1 MAIGSL
7 SSLGLGSKV
16 LNYDVIDKLKDA
28 DEKAL
33 IAPLDKK
40 MEQNVEKQKALVEIK
55 TLLSALK
62 GPVKTLSDYST
73 YISRKSNVTGDA
85 LSASVG
91 AGVPIQDIKVDV
103 QNLAQGDINELGAK
117 FSSRDDIFSQVDTT
131 LKFYTQNKDY
141 AVDIKAGMTL
151 GDVAQSITDATNGE
165 VMGIVM
171 KTGGNDPYQL
181 MVNTKNTGEDN
192 RIYFGSHLQSTLTNK
207 NALSL
212 GVDGSGKSE
221 VSLNLKGA
229 DGNMHEVPIMLELPE
244 SASIKQKNTAIQKAM
259 EQALENDPNFKDLI
273 ANGDISI
280 DTLHGGDSLIINDR
294 RGGNIEVKG
303 SKAKELGFLQ
313 TTTQESD
320 LLKSSRTIKE
330 GKLEGVV
337 SLNGQKLDLSALTKE
352 SNTSEENTDAI
363 IQAINSKEG
372 LNAFKNAEGKLVI
385 NSKTGMLTIK
395 GEDASGK
402 ASLKD
407 LGLNAGMVQSY
418 EASQN
423 TLFMSKNLQ
432 KASDSEFTY
441 NGVSITRPTNEV
453 NDVISGVNITLEQ
466 TTEPNKPAII
476 SVSRDNQAIID
487 SLKEFVKA
495 YNELIPKL
503 DEDTRYDADTKI
515 AGIFNGVGDIRT
527 IRSSLNNVFS
537 YSVHTDN
544 GVESLMKYG
553 LSLDDKGVMSLDEA
567 KLSSAL
573 NSNPKAT
580 QDFFYG
586 SDSKDMGGRE
596 IHQEGI
602 FSKFNQVIANLIDG
616 GNAKLKIYEDSL
628 DRDAKSL
635 TKDKENAQE
644 LLKTRYNIMA
654 ERFAAY
660 DSQIS
665 KANQKFNSVQM
676 MIDQAAAKKN

>member
-192 RIYFGSHLQSTLTNK
+192 RVYFGSHLQSTLTNK

-229 DGNMHEVPIMLELPE
+229 DGNMHEVPIVLELPE

-280 DTLHGGDSLIINDR
+280 DTLHGGESLIINDR
-294 RGGNIEVKG
+294 RGGNIEIKG

-313 TTTQESD
+313 TATQESD

-330 GKLEGVV
+330 GKLEGVI
-337 SLNGQKLDLSALTKE
+337 SLNGQKLDLKALTKE
-352 SNTSEENTDAI
+352 GNTSEENTDAI
-363 IQAINSKEG
+363 VQAINSKEG

-395 GEDASGK
+395 GEDALGK
-402 ASLKD
+402 NSLKD

-453 NDVISGVNITLEQ
+453 NDVINGVNITLEQ

>member
-192 RIYFGSHLQSTLTNK
+192 RVYFGSHLQSTLTNK

-244 SASIKQKNTAIQKAM
+244 SASIKQKNTAIQKAI

-280 DTLHGGDSLIINDR
+280 DTLHGGESLIINDR
-294 RGGNIEVKG
+294 RGGNIEIKG
-303 SKAKELGFLQ
+303 NKAKELGFLQ
-313 TTTQESD
+313 TATQESD

-330 GKLEGVV
+330 GKLEGVI
-337 SLNGQKLDLSALTKE
+337 SLNGQKLDLKALTKE

-363 IQAINSKEG
+363 IQAINAKEG

-395 GEDASGK
+395 GEDALGK

-466 TTEPNKPAII
+466 TTESNKPAII

>member
-55 TLLSALK
+55 TLLSSLK
-62 GPVKTLSDYST
+62 GSVKTLSDYST

-91 AGVPIQDIKVDV
+91 AGVPVQDIKVDV

-141 AVDIKAGMTL
+141 AVNIKAGMTL

-212 GVDGSGKSE
+212 GVDGNGKSE

-229 DGNMHEVPIMLELPE
+229 DGSMHEVPIMLELPE
-244 SASIKQKNTAIQKAM
+244 SASIKQKNIAIQKAIK
-259 EQALENDPNFKDLI
+259 QALENDPNFKDLI

-280 DTLHGGDSLIINDR
+280 DTLHGGESLIINDR
-294 RGGNIEVKG
+294 RGGNIEIKG

-352 SNTSEENTDAI
+352 NNTSEENTDAI
-363 IQAINSKEG
+363 VQAINAKEG

-395 GEDASGK
+395 GEDALGK
-402 ASLKD
+402 ANLKD

-432 KASDSEFTY
+432 KASDSAFTY
-441 NGVSITRPTNEV
+441 NGVSITRPTNEI

-487 SLKEFVKA
+487 SLTEFVKA

-515 AGIFNGVGDIRT
+515 AGIFNGVGDIRA

-567 KLSSAL
+567 KLSSTL

>member
-55 TLLSALK
+55 TLLSSLK

-221 VSLNLKGA
+221 LSLNLKGA

-244 SASIKQKNTAIQKAM
+244 SASIKQKNTAIQKAI

-280 DTLHGGDSLIINDR
+280 DTLHGGESLIINDR
-294 RGGNIEVKG
+294 RGGNIEIKG

-330 GKLEGVV
+330 GKLEGVI
-337 SLNGQKLDLSALTKE
+337 SLNGQKLDLKALTKE
-352 SNTSEENTDAI
+352 GNTSEENTDAI
-363 IQAINSKEG
+363 IQAINAKEG

-395 GEDASGK
+395 GEDALGK
-402 ASLKD
+402 DSLKD
-407 LGLNAGMVQSY
+407 LGLNAGIMQSY

>member
-221 VSLNLKGA
+221 LSLNLKGA

-244 SASIKQKNTAIQKAM
+244 SASIKQKNTAIQKAI

-280 DTLHGGDSLIINDR
+280 DTLHGGESLIINDR
-294 RGGNIEVKG
+294 RGGNIEIKG

-313 TTTQESD
+313 TTAQESD

-330 GKLEGVV
+330 GKLEGVI
-337 SLNGQKLDLSALTKE
+337 SLNGQKLDLKALTKE

-363 IQAINSKEG
+363 IQAINAKEG
-372 LNAFKNAEGKLVI
+372 LSAFKNAEGKLVI

-395 GEDASGK
+395 GEDALGK
-402 ASLKD
+402 NSLKD
-407 LGLNAGMVQSY
+407 LGLSAGMVQSY
-418 EASQN
+418 EASQD

-453 NDVISGVNITLEQ
+453 NDVINGVNITLEQ

>member
-1 MAIGSL
+1 
-7 SSLGLGSKV
+7 
-16 LNYDVIDKLKDA
+16 
-28 DEKAL
+28 
-33 IAPLDKK
+33 
-40 MEQNVEKQKALVEIK
+40 
-55 TLLSALK
+55 
-62 GPVKTLSDYST
+62 
-73 YISRKSNVTGDA
+73 
-85 LSASVG
+85 
-91 AGVPIQDIKVDV
+91 
-103 QNLAQGDINELGAK
+103 
-117 FSSRDDIFSQVDTT
+117 
-131 LKFYTQNKDY
+131 
-141 AVDIKAGMTL
+141 
-151 GDVAQSITDATNGE
+151 
-165 VMGIVM
+165 
-171 KTGGNDPYQL
+171 
-181 MVNTKNTGEDN
+181 
-192 RIYFGSHLQSTLTNK
+192 
-207 NALSL
+207 
-212 GVDGSGKSE
+212 
-221 VSLNLKGA
+221 
-229 DGNMHEVPIMLELPE
+229 
-244 SASIKQKNTAIQKAM
+244 M

-273 ANGDISI
+273 ANGAISI
-280 DTLHGGDSLIINDR
+280 DTLHGGESLIINDR
-294 RGGNIEVKG
+294 RGGNIEIKG
-303 SKAKELGFLQ
+303 SKAKELGFSQ

-330 GKLEGVV
+330 GKLEGVIN
-337 SLNGQKLDLSALTKE
+337 LNGQKLDLKALTKE

-363 IQAINSKEG
+363 IQAINAKEG

-395 GEDASGK
+395 GEDALGK

-418 EASQN
+418 EASQD

-432 KASDSEFTY
+432 KASDSQFTY

-515 AGIFNGVGDIRT
+515 AGIFNGVGDIRA

>member
-192 RIYFGSHLQSTLTNK
+192 RIYFGSHLQSMLTNK

-221 VSLNLKGA
+221 LSLNLKGA

-244 SASIKQKNTAIQKAM
+244 SASIKQKNTAIQKAI

-280 DTLHGGDSLIINDR
+280 DTFHGGESLIINDR
-294 RGGNIEVKG
+294 RGGNIEIKG

-337 SLNGQKLDLSALTKE
+337 SLNGQKLDLKALTKE
-352 SNTSEENTDAI
+352 GNTSEENTDAI
-363 IQAINSKEG
+363 IQAINAKEG
-372 LNAFKNAEGKLVI
+372 LSAFKNAEGKLVI

-395 GEDASGK
+395 GEDALGK

-407 LGLNAGMVQSY
+407 LGLSAGMVQSY
-418 EASQN
+418 EASQD
-423 TLFMSKNLQ
+423 TLFRAKNLQ

-453 NDVISGVNITLEQ
+453 NDVINGVNITLEQ

-487 SLKEFVKA
+487 SLKKFVKA

>member
-141 AVDIKAGMTL
+141 AVNIKAGMTL

-192 RIYFGSHLQSTLTNK
+192 RVYFGSHLQSTLTNK

-212 GVDGSGKSE
+212 GLDGSGKSE

-244 SASIKQKNTAIQKAM
+244 SASIKQKNTAVQKAI

-280 DTLHGGDSLIINDR
+280 DTLHGGESLIINDR
-294 RGGNIEVKG
+294 RGGNIEIKG

-313 TTTQESD
+313 TATQESD

-330 GKLEGVV
+330 GKLEGVI
-337 SLNGQKLDLSALTKE
+337 SLNGQKLDLKALTKE
-352 SNTSEENTDAI
+352 GNTSEENTDAI
-363 IQAINSKEG
+363 IQAINAKEG

-395 GEDASGK
+395 GEDALGK
-402 ASLKD
+402 NSLKD
-407 LGLNAGMVQSY
+407 LGLSTGMVQSY
-418 EASQN
+418 EASQD

-476 SVSRDNQAIID
+476 SVSRDNQTIID

>member
-221 VSLNLKGA
+221 LSLNLKGA

-244 SASIKQKNTAIQKAM
+244 SASIKQKNTAIQKAI

-280 DTLHGGDSLIINDR
+280 DTLHGGESLIINDR
-294 RGGNIEVKG
+294 RGGNIEIKG

-313 TTTQESD
+313 TATQESD

-330 GKLEGVV
+330 GKLEGVI
-337 SLNGQKLDLSALTKE
+337 SLNGQKLDLKALTKE

-363 IQAINSKEG
+363 IQAINAKEG

-395 GEDASGK
+395 GEDALGK

-407 LGLNAGMVQSY
+407 LGLSAGIMQSY

-432 KASDSEFTY
+432 KASDSAFTY

-487 SLKEFVKA
+487 SLTEFVKA

-515 AGIFNGVGDIRT
+515 AGIFNGVGDIRA

-567 KLSSAL
+567 KLSNAL

>member
-55 TLLSALK
+55 TLLSSLK

-141 AVDIKAGMTL
+141 AVNIKAGMTL

-192 RIYFGSHLQSTLTNK
+192 RVYFGSHLQSTLTNK

-212 GVDGSGKSE
+212 GVDGAGKSE
-221 VSLNLKGA
+221 LSLNLKGA

-244 SASIKQKNTAIQKAM
+244 SASIKQKNAAIQKAM

-280 DTLHGGDSLIINDR
+280 DTLHGGESLIINDR
-294 RGGNIEVKG
+294 RGGNIEIKG

-330 GKLEGVV
+330 GKLEGVI
-337 SLNGQKLDLSALTKE
+337 SLNGQKLDLKALTKE

-395 GEDASGK
+395 GEDALGK

-407 LGLNAGMVQSY
+407 LGLSAGMVQSY

-423 TLFMSKNLQ
+423 TLFMSNNLQ

-515 AGIFNGVGDIRT
+515 AGIFNGVGDIRA

-616 GNAKLKIYEDSL
+616 GSAKLKIYEDSL

>member
-244 SASIKQKNTAIQKAM
+244 SASVKQKNTAIQKAM

-280 DTLHGGDSLIINDR
+280 DTLHGGESLIINDR

-337 SLNGQKLDLSALTKE
+337 SLNGQKLNLSALTKE

-395 GEDASGK
+395 GEDALGK

-418 EASQN
+418 EASQD

-432 KASDSEFTY
+432 KASDSAFTY

-515 AGIFNGVGDIRT
+515 AGIFNGVGDIRA

-567 KLSSAL
+567 KLSSVL

>member
-55 TLLSALK
+55 TLLSSLK

-280 DTLHGGDSLIINDR
+280 DTLHGGESLIINDR
-294 RGGNIEVKG
+294 RGGNIEIKG
-303 SKAKELGFLQ
+303 NKAKELGFLQ
-313 TTTQESD
+313 TATQESD

-330 GKLEGVV
+330 GKLEGVI
-337 SLNGQKLDLSALTKE
+337 SLNGQKLDLKALTKE
-352 SNTSEENTDAI
+352 GNTSEENTDAI
-363 IQAINSKEG
+363 IQAINAKEG
-372 LNAFKNAEGKLVI
+372 LSAFKNAEGKLVI

-395 GEDASGK
+395 GEDALGK
-402 ASLKD
+402 NSLKD

-495 YNELIPKL
+495 YNELMPKL

-544 GVESLMKYG
+544 GIESLMKYG

-635 TKDKENAQE
+635 TKNKENAQE

>member
-192 RIYFGSHLQSTLTNK
+192 RVYFGSHLQSTLTNK

-212 GVDGSGKSE
+212 GLDGAGKSE
-221 VSLNLKGA
+221 LSLNLKGA
-229 DGNMHEVPIMLELPE
+229 DGSMHEVPIMLELPE
-244 SASIKQKNTAIQKAM
+244 SASIKQKNAAIQKAM

-280 DTLHGGDSLIINDR
+280 DTLHGGESLIINDR

-330 GKLEGVV
+330 GKLEGVI
-337 SLNGQKLDLSALTKE
+337 SLNGQKLDLKALTKE
-352 SNTSEENTDAI
+352 GNTSEENTDAI
-363 IQAINSKEG
+363 VQAINSKEG

-395 GEDASGK
+395 GEDALGK
-402 ASLKD
+402 NSLKD
-407 LGLNAGMVQSY
+407 LGLSAGMVQSY

-432 KASDSEFTY
+432 KASDSAFTY

-515 AGIFNGVGDIRT
+515 AGIFNGVGDIRA

>member
-192 RIYFGSHLQSTLTNK
+192 RVYFGSHLQSTLTNK

-212 GVDGSGKSE
+212 GLDGAGKSE
-221 VSLNLKGA
+221 LSLNLKGA
-229 DGNMHEVPIMLELPE
+229 DGSMHEVPIMLELPE

-280 DTLHGGDSLIINDR
+280 DTLHGGESLIINDR

-330 GKLEGVV
+330 GKLEGAV
-337 SLNGQKLDLSALTKE
+337 SLNGQKLDLKALTKE

-363 IQAINSKEG
+363 IQAINAKEG
-372 LNAFKNAEGKLVI
+372 LSAFKNAEGKLVI

-395 GEDASGK
+395 GEDALGK
-402 ASLKD
+402 DSLKD
-407 LGLNAGMVQSY
+407 LGLSAGMVQSY

-432 KASDSEFTY
+432 KASDSAFTY

-453 NDVISGVNITLEQ
+453 NDVINGVNITLEQ

-487 SLKEFVKA
+487 SLTEFVKA

-515 AGIFNGVGDIRT
+515 AGIFNGVGDIRA

>member
-229 DGNMHEVPIMLELPE
+229 DGNMHEVPIVLELPE
-244 SASIKQKNTAIQKAM
+244 SASIKQKNTAIQKAI

-280 DTLHGGDSLIINDR
+280 DTLHGGESLIINDR
-294 RGGNIEVKG
+294 RGGNIEIKG
-303 SKAKELGFLQ
+303 NKAKELGFLQ
-313 TTTQESD
+313 TATQESD

-330 GKLEGVV
+330 GKLEGVI
-337 SLNGQKLDLSALTKE
+337 SLNGQKLDLKALTKE
-352 SNTSEENTDAI
+352 GNTSEENTDAI
-363 IQAINSKEG
+363 IQAINAKEG

-395 GEDASGK
+395 GEDALGK
-402 ASLKD
+402 NSLKD
-407 LGLNAGMVQSY
+407 LGLSAGMVQSY
-418 EASQN
+418 EASQD

-476 SVSRDNQAIID
+476 SVSRDNQTIID

-503 DEDTRYDADTKI
+503 DEDTRYDTDTKI
-515 AGIFNGVGDIRT
+515 AGIFNGVGDIRA

-665 KANQKFNSVQM
+665 KANQRFNSVQM

>member
-131 LKFYTQNKDY
+131 LKFYTQSKDY

-207 NALSL
+207 NALFL

-244 SASIKQKNTAIQKAM
+244 SASIKQKNTAIQKAI

-280 DTLHGGDSLIINDR
+280 DTLHGGESLIINDR
-294 RGGNIEVKG
+294 RGGNIEIKG

-313 TTTQESD
+313 TATQESD

-330 GKLEGVV
+330 GKLEGVI

-363 IQAINSKEG
+363 VQAINSKEG

-395 GEDASGK
+395 GEDALGK

-432 KASDSEFTY
+432 KASDSAFTY

-487 SLKEFVKA
+487 SLTEFVKA

>member
-244 SASIKQKNTAIQKAM
+244 SASIKQKNTAIQKAI

-280 DTLHGGDSLIINDR
+280 DTLHGGESLIINDR
-294 RGGNIEVKG
+294 RGGNIEIKG

-330 GKLEGVV
+330 GKLEGVI
-337 SLNGQKLDLSALTKE
+337 SLNGQKLDLKALTKE

-363 IQAINSKEG
+363 IQAINAKEG

-395 GEDASGK
+395 GEDALGK
-402 ASLKD
+402 NSLKD

-453 NDVISGVNITLEQ
+453 NDVINGVNITLEQ

-515 AGIFNGVGDIRT
+515 AGIFNGVGDIRA

>member
-55 TLLSALK
+55 TLLSSLK

-131 LKFYTQNKDY
+131 LRFYTQNKDY

-229 DGNMHEVPIMLELPE
+229 DGSMHEVPIMLELPE
-244 SASIKQKNTAIQKAM
+244 SASIKQKNTAIQKAI

-280 DTLHGGDSLIINDR
+280 DTLHGGESLIINDR
-294 RGGNIEVKG
+294 RGGNIEIKG

-372 LNAFKNAEGKLVI
+372 LNAFKNAEDKLVI
-385 NSKTGMLTIK
+385 NSKTGMLTIN
-395 GEDASGK
+395 GEDALGK

-407 LGLNAGMVQSY
+407 LGLSAGMVQSY
-418 EASQN
+418 EASQG

-432 KASDSEFTY
+432 KASDSVFTY

-487 SLKEFVKA
+487 SLTEFVKA

-515 AGIFNGVGDIRT
+515 AGIFNGVSDIRA

>member
-244 SASIKQKNTAIQKAM
+244 SASIKQKNTAIQKAI

-280 DTLHGGDSLIINDR
+280 DTLHGGESLIINDR

-330 GKLEGVV
+330 GKLEGVI
-337 SLNGQKLDLSALTKE
+337 SLNGQKLDLKALTKE

-363 IQAINSKEG
+363 IQAINAKEG

-395 GEDASGK
+395 GEDALGK

-407 LGLNAGMVQSY
+407 LGLSAGMVQSY

-432 KASDSEFTY
+432 KASDSAFTY

-515 AGIFNGVGDIRT
+515 AGIFNGVGDIRA

>member
-212 GVDGSGKSE
+212 GVDGAGKSE
-221 VSLNLKGA
+221 LSLNLKGA
-229 DGNMHEVPIMLELPE
+229 DGNMHEVPIILELPE
-244 SASIKQKNTAIQKAM
+244 SASIKQKNTAIQKAI

-280 DTLHGGDSLIINDR
+280 DTLHGGESLIINDR
-294 RGGNIEVKG
+294 RGGNIEIKG

-330 GKLEGVV
+330 GKLEGVI
-337 SLNGQKLDLSALTKE
+337 SLNGQKLDLKALTKE
-352 SNTSEENTDAI
+352 GNTSEENTDAI

-395 GEDASGK
+395 GEDALGK
-402 ASLKD
+402 NSLKD

-418 EASQN
+418 EASQD

-432 KASDSEFTY
+432 KASDSQFTY

-476 SVSRDNQAIID
+476 SVSRDNQVIID

-515 AGIFNGVGDIRT
+515 AGIFNGVGDIRA

-616 GNAKLKIYEDSL
+616 GSAKLKIYEDSL

>member
-55 TLLSALK
+55 TLLSSLK

-294 RGGNIEVKG
+294 RGGNIEIKG

-330 GKLEGVV
+330 GKLEGVI
-337 SLNGQKLDLSALTKE
+337 SLNGQKLDLKALTKE

-395 GEDASGK
+395 GEDALGK

-407 LGLNAGMVQSY
+407 LGLSAGMVQSY

-423 TLFMSKNLQ
+423 TLFMSNNLQ

-453 NDVISGVNITLEQ
+453 NDVINGVNITLEQ

-515 AGIFNGVGDIRT
+515 AGIFNGVGDIRA

>member
-141 AVDIKAGMTL
+141 AVNIKAGMTL

-221 VSLNLKGA
+221 LSLNLKGA

-244 SASIKQKNTAIQKAM
+244 SASIKQKNTAIQKAI

-280 DTLHGGDSLIINDR
+280 DTLHGGESLIINDR
-294 RGGNIEVKG
+294 RGGNIEIKG

-330 GKLEGVV
+330 GKLEGVI
-337 SLNGQKLDLSALTKE
+337 SLNGQKLDLKALTKE

-363 IQAINSKEG
+363 IQAINAKEG
-372 LNAFKNAEGKLVI
+372 LNAFKNAEDKLVI

-395 GEDASGK
+395 GEDALGK

-418 EASQN
+418 EASQD

-453 NDVISGVNITLEQ
+453 NDVINGVNITLEQ

-616 GNAKLKIYEDSL
+616 GNSKLKIYEDSL

>member
-55 TLLSALK
+55 TLLSSLK

-192 RIYFGSHLQSTLTNK
+192 RVYFGSHLQSTLTNK

-221 VSLNLKGA
+221 LSLNLKGA

-244 SASIKQKNTAIQKAM
+244 SASIKQKNTAIQKAI

-280 DTLHGGDSLIINDR
+280 DTLHGGESLIINDR
-294 RGGNIEVKG
+294 RGGNIEIKG

-330 GKLEGVV
+330 GKLEGVI
-337 SLNGQKLDLSALTKE
+337 SLNGQKLDLKALTKE
-352 SNTSEENTDAI
+352 GNTSEENTDAI
-363 IQAINSKEG
+363 IQVINAKEG

-395 GEDASGK
+395 GEGALGK
-402 ASLKD
+402 NSLKD
-407 LGLNAGMVQSY
+407 LGLSAGIMQSY
-418 EASQN
+418 EASQD

-432 KASDSEFTY
+432 KASDSQFTY

-515 AGIFNGVGDIRT
+515 AGIFNGVGDIRA

>member
-55 TLLSALK
+55 TLLSSLK

-244 SASIKQKNTAIQKAM
+244 SASIKQKNTAIQKAI

-280 DTLHGGDSLIINDR
+280 DTLHGGESLIINDR
-294 RGGNIEVKG
+294 RGGNIEIKG

-337 SLNGQKLDLSALTKE
+337 SLNGQKLDLKALTKE
-352 SNTSEENTDAI
+352 GNTSEENTDAI
-363 IQAINSKEG
+363 VQAINAKEG
-372 LNAFKNAEGKLVI
+372 LSAFKNAEGKLVI

-395 GEDASGK
+395 GENALGK
-402 ASLKD
+402 NSLKD
-407 LGLNAGMVQSY
+407 LGLSAGIMQSY
-418 EASQN
+418 EASQD

-453 NDVISGVNITLEQ
+453 NDVINGVNITLEQ

>member
-221 VSLNLKGA
+221 LSLNLKGA

-244 SASIKQKNTAIQKAM
+244 SASIKQKNTAIQKAI

-280 DTLHGGDSLIINDR
+280 DTLHGGESLIINDR

-313 TTTQESD
+313 TATQESD

-330 GKLEGVV
+330 GKLEGAV
-337 SLNGQKLDLSALTKE
+337 SLNGQKLDLSTLTKE
-352 SNTSEENTDAI
+352 SNTSKENTDAI
-363 IQAINSKEG
+363 IQAINAKEG

-395 GEDASGK
+395 GEDTLGK
-402 ASLKD
+402 NSLKD
-407 LGLNAGMVQSY
+407 LGLSAGMVQSY

>member
-141 AVDIKAGMTL
+141 AVNIKAGMTL

-244 SASIKQKNTAIQKAM
+244 SASIKQKNTAIQKAI

-280 DTLHGGDSLIINDR
+280 DTLHGGESLIINDR
-294 RGGNIEVKG
+294 RGGNIEIKG
-303 SKAKELGFLQ
+303 NKAKELGFLQ
-313 TTTQESD
+313 TATQESD

-330 GKLEGVV
+330 GKLEGVI
-337 SLNGQKLDLSALTKE
+337 SLNGQKLDLKALTKE

-363 IQAINSKEG
+363 IQAINAKEG

-395 GEDASGK
+395 GEDALGK

-453 NDVISGVNITLEQ
+453 NDVINGVNITLEQ

>member
-85 LSASVG
+85 LSTSVG

-141 AVDIKAGMTL
+141 AVNIKAGMTL

-229 DGNMHEVPIMLELPE
+229 DGSMHEVPIMLELPE

-280 DTLHGGDSLIINDR
+280 DTLHGGESLIINDR
-294 RGGNIEVKG
+294 RGGNIEIKG

-313 TTTQESD
+313 TATQESD

-330 GKLEGVV
+330 GKLEGVI

-363 IQAINSKEG
+363 IQAINAKES

-395 GEDASGK
+395 GEDALGK

-407 LGLNAGMVQSY
+407 LGLSAGIMQSY
-418 EASQN
+418 EASQD
-423 TLFMSKNLQ
+423 TLFRAKNLQ

-515 AGIFNGVGDIRT
+515 AGIFNGVGDIRA

>member
-244 SASIKQKNTAIQKAM
+244 SASIKQKNTAIQKAI

-280 DTLHGGDSLIINDR
+280 DTLHGGESLIINDR
-294 RGGNIEVKG
+294 RGGNIEIKG
-303 SKAKELGFLQ
+303 NKAKELGFLQ
-313 TTTQESD
+313 TATQESD

-330 GKLEGVV
+330 GKLEGVI
-337 SLNGQKLDLSALTKE
+337 SLNGQKLDLKALTKE

-363 IQAINSKEG
+363 IQAINAKEG

-395 GEDASGK
+395 GEDALGK

-407 LGLNAGMVQSY
+407 LGLSAGIMQSY

>member
-212 GVDGSGKSE
+212 GLDGSGKSE

-244 SASIKQKNTAIQKAM
+244 SASIKQKNTAIQKAI

-280 DTLHGGDSLIINDR
+280 DTLHGGESLIINDR
-294 RGGNIEVKG
+294 RGGNIEIKG

-330 GKLEGVV
+330 GKLEGVI
-337 SLNGQKLDLSALTKE
+337 SLNGQKLDLKALTKE
-352 SNTSEENTDAI
+352 GNTSEENTDAI
-363 IQAINSKEG
+363 IQAINAKEG

-395 GEDASGK
+395 GEDALGK

-407 LGLNAGMVQSY
+407 LGLSAGIMQSY
-418 EASQN
+418 EASQD

>member
-141 AVDIKAGMTL
+141 AVNIKAGMTL

-244 SASIKQKNTAIQKAM
+244 SASIKQKNTAIQKAI
-259 EQALENDPNFKDLI
+259 EQALENDLNFKDLI

-280 DTLHGGDSLIINDR
+280 DTLHGGESLIINDR
-294 RGGNIEVKG
+294 RGGNIEIKG

-330 GKLEGVV
+330 GKLEGVI
-337 SLNGQKLDLSALTKE
+337 SLNGQKLDLKALTKE

-372 LNAFKNAEGKLVI
+372 LSAFKNAEGKLVI

-395 GEDASGK
+395 GEDALGK
-402 ASLKD
+402 NSLKD

>member
-221 VSLNLKGA
+221 LSLNLKGA
-229 DGNMHEVPIMLELPE
+229 DGNMHEVPIVLELPE
-244 SASIKQKNTAIQKAM
+244 SASIKQKNTAIQKAI

-313 TTTQESD
+313 TATQESD

-330 GKLEGVV
+330 GKLEGVI
-337 SLNGQKLDLSALTKE
+337 SLNGQKLDLKALTKE
-352 SNTSEENTDAI
+352 GNTSEENTDAI

-395 GEDASGK
+395 GEDALGK

-407 LGLNAGMVQSY
+407 LGLSAGMVQSY

-453 NDVISGVNITLEQ
+453 NDVINGVNITLEQ

>member
-141 AVDIKAGMTL
+141 AVNIKAGMTL

-229 DGNMHEVPIMLELPE
+229 DGSMHEVPIVLELPE
-244 SASIKQKNTAIQKAM
+244 SASIKQKNTAIQKAI

-280 DTLHGGDSLIINDR
+280 DTLHGGESLIINDR

-330 GKLEGVV
+330 GKLEGVI
-337 SLNGQKLDLSALTKE
+337 SLNGQKLDLKALTKE

-363 IQAINSKEG
+363 IQAINAKEG

-395 GEDASGK
+395 GEDALGK

-407 LGLNAGMVQSY
+407 LGLSAGMVQSY
-418 EASQN
+418 EASQD
-423 TLFMSKNLQ
+423 TLFRAKNLQ

-453 NDVISGVNITLEQ
+453 NDVINGVNITLEQ

-487 SLKEFVKA
+487 SLTEFVKA

-515 AGIFNGVGDIRT
+515 AGIFNGVGDIRA

-537 YSVHTDN
+537 YSVHTDS

>member
-229 DGNMHEVPIMLELPE
+229 DGNMHDVPIMLELPE
-244 SASIKQKNTAIQKAM
+244 SASIKQKNTAIQKAI

-280 DTLHGGDSLIINDR
+280 DTLHGGESLIINDR
-294 RGGNIEVKG
+294 RGGNIEIKG
-303 SKAKELGFLQ
+303 NKAKELGFLQ

-352 SNTSEENTDAI
+352 GNTSEENTDAI

-395 GEDASGK
+395 GEDALGK

-432 KASDSEFTY
+432 KASDSAFTY

-487 SLKEFVKA
+487 SLTEFVKA

-616 GNAKLKIYEDSL
+616 GSAKLKIYEDSL

>member
-141 AVDIKAGMTL
+141 AVNIKAGMTL

-244 SASIKQKNTAIQKAM
+244 SASIKQKNTAIQKAI
-259 EQALENDPNFKDLI
+259 EQALENNPNFKDLI

-280 DTLHGGDSLIINDR
+280 DTLHGGESLIINDR
-294 RGGNIEVKG
+294 RGGNIEIKG

-330 GKLEGVV
+330 GKLEGVI
-337 SLNGQKLDLSALTKE
+337 SLNGQKLDLKALTKE
-352 SNTSEENTDAI
+352 GNTSEENTDAI
-363 IQAINSKEG
+363 IQAINAKEG
-372 LNAFKNAEGKLVI
+372 LSAFKNAEGKLVI
-385 NSKTGMLTIK
+385 NSKTGILTIK
-395 GEDASGK
+395 GEDALGK
-402 ASLKD
+402 NSLKD
-407 LGLNAGMVQSY
+407 LGLSAGMVQSY

-466 TTEPNKPAII
+466 TTEPNKPTII
-476 SVSRDNQAIID
+476 SVSRDNQAIVD

-515 AGIFNGVGDIRT
+515 AGIFNGVGDIRA

>member
-55 TLLSALK
+55 TLLSSLK
-62 GPVKTLSDYST
+62 GSVKTLSDYST

-212 GVDGSGKSE
+212 GLDGAGKSE
-221 VSLNLKGA
+221 LSLNLKGA

-244 SASIKQKNTAIQKAM
+244 SASIKQKNTAIQKAI

-280 DTLHGGDSLIINDR
+280 DTLHGGESLIINDR
-294 RGGNIEVKG
+294 RGGNIEIKG

-372 LNAFKNAEGKLVI
+372 LSAFKNAEGKLVI

-395 GEDASGK
+395 GEDALGK
-402 ASLKD
+402 DSLKD

-418 EASQN
+418 EASQD
-423 TLFMSKNLQ
+423 TLFKSKNLQ

>member
-192 RIYFGSHLQSTLTNK
+192 RVYFGSHLQSTLTNK

-221 VSLNLKGA
+221 LSLNLKGA

-280 DTLHGGDSLIINDR
+280 DTLHGGESLIINDR
-294 RGGNIEVKG
+294 RGGNIEIKG

-337 SLNGQKLDLSALTKE
+337 SLNGQKLDLKALTKE
-352 SNTSEENTDAI
+352 GNTSEENTDAI
-363 IQAINSKEG
+363 IQAINAKEG
-372 LNAFKNAEGKLVI
+372 LNAFKNAEDKLVI

-395 GEDASGK
+395 GEDALGK
-402 ASLKD
+402 NSLKD

-418 EASQN
+418 EASQD

>member
-55 TLLSALK
+55 TLLSSLK

-192 RIYFGSHLQSTLTNK
+192 RVYFGSHLQSTLTNK

-221 VSLNLKGA
+221 LSLNLKGA

-244 SASIKQKNTAIQKAM
+244 SASIKQKNTAIQKAI

-280 DTLHGGDSLIINDR
+280 DTLHGGESLIINDR
-294 RGGNIEVKG
+294 RGGNIEIKG

-330 GKLEGVV
+330 GKLEGVI
-337 SLNGQKLDLSALTKE
+337 SLNGQKLDLKALTKE

-395 GEDASGK
+395 GEDALGK
-402 ASLKD
+402 NSLKD
-407 LGLNAGMVQSY
+407 LGLSAGMVQSY
-418 EASQN
+418 EASQD

>member
-141 AVDIKAGMTL
+141 AVNIKAGMTL

-244 SASIKQKNTAIQKAM
+244 SASIKQKNTAIQKAI

-280 DTLHGGDSLIINDR
+280 DTLHGWESLIINDR
-294 RGGNIEVKG
+294 RGGNIEIKG

-320 LLKSSRTIKE
+320 LLKSSRTIKD
-330 GKLEGVV
+330 GKLEGVI
-337 SLNGQKLDLSALTKE
+337 SLNGQKLDLKALTKE
-352 SNTSEENTDAI
+352 GNTSEENTDAI

-372 LNAFKNAEGKLVI
+372 LSAFKNAEGKLVI

-395 GEDASGK
+395 GEDALGK

-407 LGLNAGMVQSY
+407 LGLSAGMVQSY
-418 EASQN
+418 EASQD

-441 NGVSITRPTNEV
+441 NGVSITRHTNEV

>member
-55 TLLSALK
+55 TLLSSLK

-117 FSSRDDIFSQVDTT
+117 SSSRDDIFSQVDTT

-141 AVDIKAGMTL
+141 AVNIKAGMTL

-207 NALSL
+207 NTLSL

-229 DGNMHEVPIMLELPE
+229 DGSMHEVPIMLELPE
-244 SASIKQKNTAIQKAM
+244 SASIKQKNTAIQKAI

-280 DTLHGGDSLIINDR
+280 DTLHGGESLIINDR
-294 RGGNIEVKG
+294 RGGNIEIKG

-313 TTTQESD
+313 TATQESD

-330 GKLEGVV
+330 GKLEGVI

-352 SNTSEENTDAI
+352 GNTSEENTDAI
-363 IQAINSKEG
+363 IQAINAKEG

-395 GEDASGK
+395 GEDALGK
-402 ASLKD
+402 NSLKD
-407 LGLNAGMVQSY
+407 LGLSAGMVQSY
-418 EASQN
+418 EASQD

-453 NDVISGVNITLEQ
+453 NDVINGVNITLEQ

-616 GNAKLKIYEDSL
+616 GSAKLKIYEDSL